1 MEASR
6 APVEAEQQL
15 GKLYCPLGHCAEF
28 TDSGKGDFSFGRGC
42 SLNDHVQSRNA
53 NRTLSELIP

>member
-1 MEASR
+1 MWRVRVEASR

-53 NRTLSELIP
+53 NRT